1 MIANGRGSVCLA
13 GAASMKHR
21 VPAIMSL
28 PSCDI
33 AQRVEQQPYK
43 AVGRRFESF
52 YHNHL
57 SLKQTSPTQ

>member
-21 VPAIMSL
+21 VPAAGRL
-28 PSCDI
+28 PLLDI
-33 AQRVEQQPYK
+33 AQWNEQQPSE

-52 YHNHL
+52 YLDHL
-57 SLKQTSPTQ
+57 SVKQDKPTQ

>member
-21 VPAIMSL
+21 VPAIMSP
-28 PSCDI
+28 PSRDI
-33 AQRVEQQPYK
+33 AQWIEQQPSN

-57 SLKQTSPTQ
+57 SLKQTKQTQ